1 MESAELKGMGR
12 LVDGDRAI
20 GGETADIVVEWLT
33 RVPCSDPSIHVC
45 NGETRTATSKMSVVD
60 VSKEQRKEK

>member
-1 MESAELKGMGR
+1 MESAELKEMGR

-45 NGETRTATSKMSVVD
+45 NGETRTATS
-60 VSKEQRKEK
+60 